1 MNWIFDLFFGPGDCD
16 DGRYD
21 AQIIE
26 NLRAERKLVKLS
38 MENTSHVSDGALRAL
53 LKRHQDK

>member
-1 MNWIFDLFFGPGDCD
+1 MHWILELFFGPGDRD

-26 NLRAERKLVKLS
+26 NLRAERELVKLS

-53 LKRHQDK
+53 SKRHQNK